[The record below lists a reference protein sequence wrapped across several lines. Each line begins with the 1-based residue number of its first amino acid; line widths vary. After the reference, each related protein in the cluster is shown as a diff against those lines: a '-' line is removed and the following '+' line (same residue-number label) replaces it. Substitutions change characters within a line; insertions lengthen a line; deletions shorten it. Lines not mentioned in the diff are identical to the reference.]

1 MEKTHNSIEST
12 ARPSLATLDWL
23 TSLVGIDTVSAHSN
37 LGLIET
43 VRDHL
48 QGQGIRCDLTY
59 DASRGK
65 ANLFATIGGGAAP
78 GIVLSGHTDVVPVVG
93 QAWDTDPFAAVEKN
107 GRIYGRGSADMKGF
121 IAACIANA
129 PYFANANLPGP
140 IHFALSYDEEV
151 GCFGAVEL
159 LADLKERGIRAAA
172 CIVGEPTGM
181 QPIVAHKGTHRFSCC
196 VRGKE
201 AHSALPNL
209 GVNAIE
215 YAAELVLLVR
225 SMAQEFAETETRDF
239 GFPVPYTTLQT
250 TIMNGGTGQNIIP
263 KQCDLLVDVR
273 TLPMTS
279 FESIYQR
286 IQNEGLAIAKRMQ
299 AIDPN
304 TGVDFE
310 FVCSIPAFSVDEQ
323 SELVKL
329 AKRLARSDR
338 FERVSFG
345 TEAGLFARAGIPTV
359 VIGPGAI
366 DEAHRPNESVSLE
379 QLAQAE
385 KFLQRLAHPSSF
397 SL

>member
-1 MEKTHNSIEST
+1 MEKTHDST
-12 ARPSLATLDWL
+12 GSALRPSLATLDWI
-23 TSLVGIDTVSAHSN
+23 SRLVGIDTVSSNSN

-48 QGQGIRCDLTY
+48 LGLGIACDLTY
-59 DASRGK
+59 DAKRGK

-93 QAWDTDPFAAVEKN
+93 QAWDTDPFKAVEKN
-107 GRIYGRGSADMKGF
+107 GRIYGRGSADMKSF
-121 IAACIANA
+121 IAACIAHA

-140 IHFALSYDEEV
+140 IHFAFSYDEEV
-151 GCFGAVEL
+151 GCFGAVEM

-225 SMAQEFAETETRDF
+225 SMAQEFATTEIRDF

-263 KQCDLLVDVR
+263 KQCEMLVDIR
-273 TLPMTS
+273 TLPNTA
-279 FESIYQR
+279 FEPIYQR
-286 IQNEGLAIAKRMQ
+286 IQAEGKEIAKRMQ
-299 AIDPN
+299 MLDAN

-310 FVCSIPAFSVDEQ
+310 FICSIPAFSVDEQ

-385 KFLQRLAHPSSF
+385 QFLQRLAHPSSF
-397 SL
+397 SI